1 MTLYYNS
8 ITEIQLGG
16 RMKNNKK
23 FAFIL
28 AIIALACVGGLV
40 FKLVKASQK
49 NETKYSLYTV
59 SAGSDLVFSAISKT
73 GDAQQFY
80 NNQAYGEVEKVHVK
94 TGQSV
99 KKGDSLI
106 TFVNKEV
113 EKQIDQMQLQLE
125 QAKSQA
131 NYALEDRNSAYK
143 SYNKLVEKYN
153 ETFSPELEMQ
163 IDQMEP
169 TLNQS
174 NRAYKQALDQVEL
187 QKKQLNDLKESSRKT
202 INATISGV
210 CKVNEKNIDN
220 PMSQGALVEVT
231 SDENIIEGNISEYDY
246 NKLKE
251 NDEVEVIP
259 INGDE
264 KTKGTVV
271 EISNTP
277 ESQAG
282 SFEANQMQNMTEQSG
297 SNSSNFVFKIKTQK
311 PIHIG
316 FNVQVRK
323 KSDKIELAKDMVKEE
338 DSKYYVFEYKDSKAV
353 KKEVQLEK
361 NTNSYTVI
369 SGLKSGDKII
379 SKVKDL
385 KDNQEIKVED

>member
-1 MTLYYNS
+1 MLYYNS

-23 FAFIL
+23 FAIIL

-40 FKLVKASQK
+40 FKLVKANKK

-73 GDAQQFY
+73 GDVQQVY

>member
-1 MTLYYNS
+1 
-8 ITEIQLGG
+8 
-16 RMKNNKK
+16 MKNNKK
-23 FAFIL
+23 FAIIL

-40 FKLVKASQK
+40 FKLVKANKK

-73 GDAQQFY
+73 GDAQQVY

-99 KKGDSLI
+99 KKGDLLI

-113 EKQIDQMQLQLE
+113 EKQIDQMEMQIE

-131 NYALEDRNSAYK
+131 NYALEDRNNAYK

-210 CKVNEKNIDN
+210 CKVNEQNIDN

>member
-1 MTLYYNS
+1 
-8 ITEIQLGG
+8 
-16 RMKNNKK
+16 MKNNKK
-23 FAFIL
+23 FAIIL
-28 AIIALACVGGLV
+28 AIIALACIGGLV
-40 FKLVKASQK
+40 FKLVKANKK

-59 SAGSDLVFSAISKT
+59 SAGSDLVFNAISKT
-73 GDAQQFY
+73 GDAQQVY

>member
-1 MTLYYNS
+1 
-8 ITEIQLGG
+8 
-16 RMKNNKK
+16 MKNNKK

-73 GDAQQFY
+73 GDAQQVY

>member
-1 MTLYYNS
+1 
-8 ITEIQLGG
+8 
-16 RMKNNKK
+16 MKNNKK
-23 FAFIL
+23 FAIIL
-28 AIIALACVGGLV
+28 AIIALACIGGLV
-40 FKLVKASQK
+40 FKLVKANQK

-73 GDAQQFY
+73 GDAQQVY

-323 KSDKIELAKDMVKEE
+323 KSDNIELAKDMVKEE

>member
-1 MTLYYNS
+1 
-8 ITEIQLGG
+8 
-16 RMKNNKK
+16 MKNNKK
-23 FAFIL
+23 FAIIL

-40 FKLVKASQK
+40 FKLVKANKK

-73 GDAQQFY
+73 GDVQQVY

-99 KKGDSLI
+99 KKGDLLI

-113 EKQIDQMQLQLE
+113 EKQIDQMEMQIE

>member
-1 MTLYYNS
+1 
-8 ITEIQLGG
+8 
-16 RMKNNKK
+16 MKINKK
-23 FAFIL
+23 FAIVL
-28 AIIALACVGGLV
+28 AIIVLACVGGLV
-40 FKLVKASQK
+40 FKLVKANK
-49 NETKYSLYTV
+49 KAETKYSLYTV

-73 GDAQQFY
+73 GDAQQVY

-282 SFEANQMQNMTEQSG
+282 SFEANQMQSMTEQSG
-297 SNSSNFVFKIKTQK
+297 SSSSNFEFKIKTQK

-353 KKEVQLEK
+353 RKEVQLEK

>member
-1 MTLYYNS
+1 
-8 ITEIQLGG
+8 
-16 RMKNNKK
+16 MKNNKK
-23 FAFIL
+23 FAIIL

-40 FKLVKASQK
+40 FKLVKANKK

-73 GDAQQFY
+73 GDAQQVY

-99 KKGDSLI
+99 KKGDLLI
-106 TFVNKEV
+106 TFVNKEI
-113 EKQIDQMQLQLE
+113 EKQIDQMEMQIE

-277 ESQAG
+277 ENQAG

>member
-1 MTLYYNS
+1 
-8 ITEIQLGG
+8 
-16 RMKNNKK
+16 MKNNKK
-23 FAFIL
+23 FAIIL

-40 FKLVKASQK
+40 FKLVKANKK

-73 GDAQQFY
+73 GDAQQVY

-113 EKQIDQMQLQLE
+113 EKQIDQMEMQIE

-131 NYALEDRNSAYK
+131 SYALEDRNSAYK

>member
-1 MTLYYNS
+1 
-8 ITEIQLGG
+8 
-16 RMKNNKK
+16 MKNNKK
-23 FAFIL
+23 FAIIL
-28 AIIALACVGGLV
+28 AIIALACIGGLV
-40 FKLVKASQK
+40 FKLVKANQK

-73 GDAQQFY
+73 GDVQQVY

-202 INATISGV
+202 INASISGV

>member
-1 MTLYYNS
+1 
-8 ITEIQLGG
+8 
-16 RMKNNKK
+16 MKNNKK
-23 FAFIL
+23 FAIIL

-40 FKLVKASQK
+40 FKLVKANKK

-73 GDAQQFY
+73 GDAQQVY

-99 KKGDSLI
+99 KKGDLLI

-113 EKQIDQMQLQLE
+113 EKQIDQMEMQIE

>member
-1 MTLYYNS
+1 
-8 ITEIQLGG
+8 
-16 RMKNNKK
+16 MKNNKK
-23 FAFIL
+23 FAIIL

-40 FKLVKASQK
+40 FKLVKANKK

-59 SAGSDLVFSAISKT
+59 FAGSDLVFSAISKT
-73 GDAQQFY
+73 GDAQQVY
-80 NNQAYGEVEKVHVK
+80 NNQAYGEIEKVHVK

-282 SFEANQMQNMTEQSG
+282 LFEANQMQNMTEQSG

>member
-1 MTLYYNS
+1 MLYYNS

-23 FAFIL
+23 FAIIL
-28 AIIALACVGGLV
+28 AIIALACIGGLV

-73 GDAQQFY
+73 GDAQQVY

-94 TGQSV
+94 NGQSV

>member
-1 MTLYYNS
+1 
-8 ITEIQLGG
+8 
-16 RMKNNKK
+16 MKNNKK
-23 FAFIL
+23 FAIIL

-40 FKLVKASQK
+40 FKLVKANKK

-73 GDAQQFY
+73 GDVQQVY

-369 SGLKSGDKII
+369 SGLKSDDKII

>member
-1 MTLYYNS
+1 
-8 ITEIQLGG
+8 
-16 RMKNNKK
+16 MKNNKK
-23 FAFIL
+23 FAIIL
-28 AIIALACVGGLV
+28 AIIALACVGGLI
-40 FKLVKASQK
+40 FKLVKANQK

-73 GDAQQFY
+73 GDAQQVY

-202 INATISGV
+202 INASISGV
-210 CKVNEKNIDN
+210 CKVNDKNIDN
-220 PMSQGALVEVT
+220 PMSQGTLIEVT

-323 KSDKIELAKDMVKEE
+323 KSDKIEIGKDMVKEE

-361 NTNSYTVI
+361 NSNSYTVI

>member
-1 MTLYYNS
+1 
-8 ITEIQLGG
+8 
-16 RMKNNKK
+16 MKNNKR
-23 FAFIL
+23 FAIIL
-28 AIIALACVGGLV
+28 AIIALACVDGLI
-40 FKLVKASQK
+40 FKLVKANQN
-49 NETKYSLYTV
+49 NETKYKLYTV
-59 SAGSDLVFSAISKT
+59 SQESDLVFSAISKT
-73 GDAQQFY
+73 GDVQQVY

-94 TGQSV
+94 NGQSV
-99 KKGDSLI
+99 KKGDLLI

-113 EKQIDQMQLQLE
+113 EKQIDQMQMQLD

-131 NYALEDRNSAYK
+131 GYALEDRNNAYK

-153 ETFSPELEMQ
+153 ESFSPELEMQ

-169 TLNQS
+169 SLKQS

-187 QKKQLNDLKESSRKT
+187 QKKQLNDLKESSSKT
-202 INATISGV
+202 IKATIDGT
-210 CKVNEKNIDN
+210 CKVNDKNIDN
-220 PMSQGALVEVT
+220 PMSQGALIEVT
-231 SDENIIEGNISEYDY
+231 SDENIVEGNISEYDY

-251 NDEVEVIP
+251 NDNVEVIP

-282 SFEANQMQNMTEQSG
+282 SFGSNQMQNMTEQSG
-297 SNSSNFVFKIKTQK
+297 SNSSNFIFKIKTQK
-311 PIHIG
+311 PIHVG

-323 KSDKIELAKDMVKEE
+323 KSDKIEIAKDMVKEE

-353 KKEVQLEK
+353 KKQVQLEK
-361 NTNSYTVI
+361 NANSYTVI

-385 KDNQEIKVED
+385 KDNQEIKVEEQS

>member
-1 MTLYYNS
+1 
-8 ITEIQLGG
+8 
-16 RMKNNKK
+16 MKNNKK
-23 FAFIL
+23 FAIIL
-28 AIIALACVGGLV
+28 AIIVLACVGGLV

-59 SAGSDLVFSAISKT
+59 SAGSDLVFNAISKT
-73 GDAQQFY
+73 GDAQQVY
-80 NNQAYGEVEKVHVK
+80 NNQAYGEIEKVHVK

-231 SDENIIEGNISEYDY
+231 SDDNIIEGNISEYDY

>member
-1 MTLYYNS
+1 
-8 ITEIQLGG
+8 
-16 RMKNNKK
+16 MKNNKK
-23 FAFIL
+23 FAIIL
-28 AIIALACVGGLV
+28 AIIVLACVGGLV

-59 SAGSDLVFSAISKT
+59 SAGSDLVFNAISKT
-73 GDAQQFY
+73 GDAQQVY
-80 NNQAYGEVEKVHVK
+80 NNQAYGEIEKVHVK

-174 NRAYKQALDQVEL
+174 NRAYKHALDQVEL

>member
-1 MTLYYNS
+1 
-8 ITEIQLGG
+8 
-16 RMKNNKK
+16 MKNNKK
-23 FAFIL
+23 FAIIL
-28 AIIALACVGGLV
+28 AIIALICVGGLV
-40 FKLVKASQK
+40 FKLVKANEK

-73 GDAQQFY
+73 GDAQQVY

-210 CKVNEKNIDN
+210 CKVNDKNIHN

>member
-1 MTLYYNS
+1 
-8 ITEIQLGG
+8 
-16 RMKNNKK
+16 MKNNKK
-23 FAFIL
+23 FAIIL

-40 FKLVKASQK
+40 FKLVKANKK

-73 GDAQQFY
+73 GDVQQVY

-99 KKGDSLI
+99 KKGDLLI

-113 EKQIDQMQLQLE
+113 EKQIDQMEMQIE

-131 NYALEDRNSAYK
+131 NYALEDRNNAYK

-220 PMSQGALVEVT
+220 PSSQGALVEVT

>member
-1 MTLYYNS
+1 
-8 ITEIQLGG
+8 
-16 RMKNNKK
+16 MKNNKK
-23 FAFIL
+23 FAIIL
-28 AIIALACVGGLV
+28 AIIVLACVGGLV

-59 SAGSDLVFSAISKT
+59 SAGSDLVFNAISKT
-73 GDAQQFY
+73 GDAQQVY
-80 NNQAYGEVEKVHVK
+80 NNQAYGEIEKVHVK

-174 NRAYKQALDQVEL
+174 NRAYKQALEQVEL

>member
-1 MTLYYNS
+1 
-8 ITEIQLGG
+8 
-16 RMKNNKK
+16 MKNNKK
-23 FAFIL
+23 FTIIL

-40 FKLVKASQK
+40 FKLVKANKK

-73 GDAQQFY
+73 GDVQQVY

-99 KKGDSLI
+99 KKGNSLI

>member
-1 MTLYYNS
+1 
-8 ITEIQLGG
+8 
-16 RMKNNKK
+16 MKNNKK
-23 FAFIL
+23 FAIIL

-40 FKLVKASQK
+40 FKLVKANKK

-73 GDAQQFY
+73 GDAQQVY

-220 PMSQGALVEVT
+220 PMSQGALIEVT

-297 SNSSNFVFKIKTQK
+297 SNSSNFVFKIKTEK

-323 KSDKIELAKDMVKEE
+323 KSDKIELGKDMVKEE

-361 NTNSYTVI
+361 NSNSYTVI

-385 KDNQEIKVED
+385 KDNQEIRVED

>member
-1 MTLYYNS
+1 M
-8 ITEIQLGG
+8 QLGG
-16 RMKNNKK
+16 RMKKNKK
-23 FAFIL
+23 FAIIL
-28 AIIALACVGGLV
+28 AIIALACVVGLV
-40 FKLVKASQK
+40 FKLVKANKK

-73 GDAQQFY
+73 GDVQQVY

-99 KKGDSLI
+99 KKGDLLI

-113 EKQIDQMQLQLE
+113 EKQIDQMEMQIE

-187 QKKQLNDLKESSRKT
+187 QKKHLNDLKESSRKS
-202 INATISGV
+202 IKATITGT
-210 CKVNEKNIDN
+210 CKVNDKNIDN
-220 PMSQGALVEVT
+220 PMSQGTLIEVT

-297 SNSSNFVFKIKTQK
+297 SNSSNFVFRIKTEK
-311 PIHIG
+311 PIHVG

-323 KSDKIELAKDMVKEE
+323 KSDKIELGKEMVKEE
-338 DSKYYVFEYKDSKAV
+338 DSKFYVFEYKDSKAV
-353 KKEVQLEK
+353 KKQVELEK
-361 NTNSYTVI
+361 NANSYTVI

-385 KDNQEIKVED
+385 KDNQQIKVED

>member
-1 MTLYYNS
+1 
-8 ITEIQLGG
+8 
-16 RMKNNKK
+16 MKNNKK
-23 FAFIL
+23 FAIIL
-28 AIIALACVGGLV
+28 AIITLACVGGLV
-40 FKLVKASQK
+40 FKLVKANKK

-59 SAGSDLVFSAISKT
+59 AADSDLVFSAISKN
-73 GDAQQFY
+73 GDSQQVF
-80 NNQAYGEVEKVHVK
+80 NNQAYGEVETVHVK

>member
-1 MTLYYNS
+1 
-8 ITEIQLGG
+8 
-16 RMKNNKK
+16 MKNNKK
-23 FAFIL
+23 FAIIL
-28 AIIALACVGGLV
+28 AIIVLACVGGLV

-59 SAGSDLVFSAISKT
+59 SAGSDLVFNAISKT
-73 GDAQQFY
+73 GDAQQVY
-80 NNQAYGEVEKVHVK
+80 NNQAYGEIEKVHVK

-297 SNSSNFVFKIKTQK
+297 SNSSNFVFRIKTEK
-311 PIHIG
+311 PVHVG

-323 KSDKIELAKDMVKEE
+323 KSDKIELGKEMVKEE
-338 DSKYYVFEYKDSKAV
+338 DSKFYVFEYKDSKAV
-353 KKEVQLEK
+353 KKQVHLKK
-361 NTNSYTVI
+361 NANSYTVI

-385 KDNQEIKVED
+385 KDNQQIKVED

>member
-1 MTLYYNS
+1 
-8 ITEIQLGG
+8 
-16 RMKNNKK
+16 MKNNKK
-23 FAFIL
+23 FAIIL

-40 FKLVKASQK
+40 FKLVKANKK

-73 GDAQQFY
+73 GDAQQVY

-153 ETFSPELEMQ
+153 ETFSPELEMK

-220 PMSQGALVEVT
+220 PMSQGALIEVT

-323 KSDKIELAKDMVKEE
+323 KSDKIELGKDMVKEE

-361 NTNSYTVI
+361 NSNSYTVI

-385 KDNQEIKVED
+385 KDNQEIRVED

>member
-1 MTLYYNS
+1 
-8 ITEIQLGG
+8 
-16 RMKNNKK
+16 MKNNKK
-23 FAFIL
+23 FAIIL

-40 FKLVKASQK
+40 FKLVKANKK

-73 GDAQQFY
+73 GDAQQVY

>member
-1 MTLYYNS
+1 
-8 ITEIQLGG
+8 
-16 RMKNNKK
+16 MKNNKK
-23 FAFIL
+23 FAIIL

-73 GDAQQFY
+73 GDVQQVY

-131 NYALEDRNSAYK
+131 NYVLEDRNSAYK

-361 NTNSYTVI
+361 NPNSYTVI

>member
-1 MTLYYNS
+1 
-8 ITEIQLGG
+8 
-16 RMKNNKK
+16 MKINKK
-23 FAFIL
+23 FAIIL
-28 AIIALACVGGLV
+28 AIIVLACVGGLV

-59 SAGSDLVFSAISKT
+59 SAGSDLVFNAISKT
-73 GDAQQFY
+73 GDAQQVY
-80 NNQAYGEVEKVHVK
+80 NNQAYGEIEKVHVK

>member
-1 MTLYYNS
+1 MLYYNS

-23 FAFIL
+23 FAIIL

-40 FKLVKASQK
+40 FKLVKANKK

-73 GDAQQFY
+73 GDAQQVY

>member
-1 MTLYYNS
+1 
-8 ITEIQLGG
+8 
-16 RMKNNKK
+16 MKNNKK
-23 FAFIL
+23 FAIIL

-40 FKLVKASQK
+40 FKLVKANKK

-73 GDAQQFY
+73 GDAQQVY

-99 KKGDSLI
+99 KKGDLLI
-106 TFVNKEV
+106 TFVNKEI

-277 ESQAG
+277 ENQAG

>member
-1 MTLYYNS
+1 
-8 ITEIQLGG
+8 
-16 RMKNNKK
+16 MKNNKK
-23 FAFIL
+23 FAIIL

-40 FKLVKASQK
+40 FKLVKANKK

-73 GDAQQFY
+73 GDVQQVY

-99 KKGDSLI
+99 KKGDLLI

-113 EKQIDQMQLQLE
+113 EKQIDQMEMQIE

-131 NYALEDRNSAYK
+131 NYALEDRNNAYK

-220 PMSQGALVEVT
+220 PMSQGTLIEVT

>member
-1 MTLYYNS
+1 
-8 ITEIQLGG
+8 
-16 RMKNNKK
+16 MKNNKK
-23 FAFIL
+23 FAIIL

-40 FKLVKASQK
+40 FKLVKANKK

-73 GDAQQFY
+73 GDVQQVY

-99 KKGDSLI
+99 KKGNSLI

-210 CKVNEKNIDN
+210 CKVNDKNIDN
-220 PMSQGALVEVT
+220 PMSQGTLIEVT

-385 KDNQEIKVED
+385 IDNQEIKVED

>member
-1 MTLYYNS
+1 
-8 ITEIQLGG
+8 
-16 RMKNNKK
+16 MKNNKK
-23 FAFIL
+23 FAIIL

-40 FKLVKASQK
+40 FKLVKANKK

-73 GDAQQFY
+73 GDVQQVY

-99 KKGDSLI
+99 KKVDLLI

-113 EKQIDQMQLQLE
+113 EKQIDQMEMQIE

-131 NYALEDRNSAYK
+131 NYALEDRNNAYK

-220 PMSQGALVEVT
+220 PISQGALVEVT

>member
-1 MTLYYNS
+1 
-8 ITEIQLGG
+8 
-16 RMKNNKK
+16 MKNNKK
-23 FAFIL
+23 FAIIL
-28 AIIALACVGGLV
+28 AIIVLACVGGLV

-59 SAGSDLVFSAISKT
+59 SAGSDLVFNAISKT
-73 GDAQQFY
+73 GDAQQVY
-80 NNQAYGEVEKVHVK
+80 NNQAYGEIEKVHVK

-259 INGDE
+259 INGYE

>member
-1 MTLYYNS
+1 
-8 ITEIQLGG
+8 
-16 RMKNNKK
+16 MKNNKK

-73 GDAQQFY
+73 GDAQQVY

-323 KSDKIELAKDMVKEE
+323 KSDNTELAKDMVKEE
-338 DSKYYVFEYKDSKAV
+338 DSKYYVFEYKYSKAV